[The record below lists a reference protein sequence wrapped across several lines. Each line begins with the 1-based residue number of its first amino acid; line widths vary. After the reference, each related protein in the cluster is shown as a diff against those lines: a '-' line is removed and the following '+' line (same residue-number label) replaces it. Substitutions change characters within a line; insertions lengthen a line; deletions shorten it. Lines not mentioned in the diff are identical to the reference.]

1 MASDLAR
8 KKCVPCARGT
18 PPLRG
23 AELEALLHNLA
34 GHWRVEDEHHL
45 EKEYRFRDFREA
57 LAFTNHVGA
66 IAEAEGHHPDI
77 ELSWGRVVLRI
88 HTHVI
93 DGLSEGDFVLAA
105 KADAAFEEAAWGDL

>member
-8 KKCVPCARGT
+8 KRCVPCTRGT

-57 LAFTNHVGA
+57 LAFTNRVGA
-66 IAEAEGHHPDI
+66 VAEAEGHHPDI

-93 DGLSEGDFVLAA
+93 DGLSESDFVLAA
-105 KADAAFEEAAWGDL
+105 KADAAFEEATWGDL